1 MFAEAQ
7 ERGYALKNP
16 GQQPSPYLGYYFKIL
31 TAQEKSSPGGAYSYM
46 VNGKMVGGFALV
58 AYPAGYGSSGIMTF
72 MVSHDGVVYE
82 KDLGQKTEAV
92 AQAVKAFDPDK
103 TWRKVEAKYL
113 EPYKSVK
120 GVQGGS

>member
-1 MFAEAQ
+1 
-7 ERGYALKNP
+7 
-16 GQQPSPYLGYYFKIL
+16 
-31 TAQEKSSPGGAYSYM
+31 M

-113 EPYKSVK
+113 EPYNSVK
-120 GVQGGS
+120 GVQGES